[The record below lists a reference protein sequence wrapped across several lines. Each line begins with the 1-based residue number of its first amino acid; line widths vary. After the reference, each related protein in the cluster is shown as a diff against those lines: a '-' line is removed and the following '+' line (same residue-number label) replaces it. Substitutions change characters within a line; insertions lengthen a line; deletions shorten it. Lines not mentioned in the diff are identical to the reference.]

1 MQNKCPIFW
10 INYIFNVTLHL
21 EMKYNTYTLDN
32 GLRIIHLPSD
42 SQVVY
47 CGYQINAGT
56 RNEEPGEEGLAHF
69 CEHVTFKGTER
80 RKAWHI
86 LNCLESV
93 GGDLNAYTNKEGTVY
108 YSAIL
113 KEHIAR
119 AVDLLSDIVFHSVY
133 PQAEIDKEVEVIC
146 DEIESYN
153 DSPAELIYDEFENIL
168 FKGSPLGHNILGTA
182 EQVRAFKTEDALRFT
197 RKLYRPDNAI
207 FFAYGDIDFKKL
219 VKLIQK
225 ALGEC
230 PKGRELACSADCKSA
245 ETPTEERITEETP
258 TEERITEET
267 PTKERIT
274 EETPTGETPT
284 EEMEA
289 GNANHKVQSSKFNV
303 QSKVAGQTIVM
314 QKNTHQAHVMIGT
327 RAYDVNDDRRMPL
340 YLLNNMLGGPGM
352 NAKLNLALREH
363 NGLVYTVESTMVA
376 YGDTGTWSIYFG
388 CDEHDVKRC
397 LRLVRKELDKFM
409 QKPLS
414 DAQLKAAKKQIKGQI
429 GVACDNRENFALDF
443 GKSFLHYGWEKNVDR
458 LYEQVDE
465 ITATQIQ
472 AVAQE
477 LFDKDRLTTLIFK

>member
-1 MQNKCPIFW
+1 
-10 INYIFNVTLHL
+10 
-21 EMKYNTYTLDN
+21 MKYNTYTLDN

-42 SQVVY
+42 SKVVY

-119 AVDLLSDIVFHSVY
+119 AVDLLTDIVFHSVY

-153 DSPAELIYDEFENIL
+153 DSPAELIYDEFENII

-182 EQVRAFKTEDALRFT
+182 EQVRSFKTEDALRFT

-219 VKLIQK
+219 VKLIRK
-225 ALGEC
+225 ALADDDSGKVAENAANSVG
-230 PKGRELACSADCKSA
+230 KLAEEKLPQISQITQISGDENSITTEKSVSSVKSVGP
-245 ETPTEERITEETP
+245 ENYPSVG
-258 TEERITEET
+258 
-267 PTKERIT
+267 KEI
-274 EETPTGETPT
+274 
-284 EEMEA
+284 
-289 GNANHKVQSSKFNV
+289 
-303 QSKVAGQTIVM
+303 AGQTIVM

-327 RAYDVNDDRRMPL
+327 RAYDVNDSRRMPL

-376 YGDTGTWSIYFG
+376 YGDTGIWSIYFG

-414 DAQLKAAKKQIKGQI
+414 EAQLKAAKLPSLWLGEE
-429 GVACDNRENFALDF
+429 CRP
-443 GKSFLHYGWEKNVDR
+443 
-458 LYEQVDE
+458 
-465 ITATQIQ
+465 
-472 AVAQE
+472 
-477 LFDKDRLTTLIFK
+477 TLRAGG

>member
-1 MQNKCPIFW
+1 
-10 INYIFNVTLHL
+10 
-21 EMKYNTYTLDN
+21 MKYNTYTLDN

-108 YSAIL
+108 YSAIQ

-230 PKGRELACSADCKSA
+230 PKGRELVCSADCKSA
-245 ETPTEERITEETP
+245 ETPTEERIA
-258 TEERITEET
+258 
-267 PTKERIT
+267 

-289 GNANHKVQSSKFNV
+289 GDANHKVQSSKFNV

-363 NGLVYTVESTMVA
+363 NGLVYTVESMMVA

-458 LYEQVDE
+458 LYEQVDA
-465 ITATQIQ
+465 ITAAQIQ

>member
-1 MQNKCPIFW
+1 
-10 INYIFNVTLHL
+10 
-21 EMKYNTYTLDN
+21 MKYNTYTLDN

-42 SQVVY
+42 SKVVY

-119 AVDLLSDIVFHSVY
+119 AVDLLTDIVFHSVY

-153 DSPAELIYDEFENIL
+153 DSPAELIYDEFENII

-182 EQVRAFKTEDALRFT
+182 EQVRSFKTEDALRFT

-207 FFAYGDIDFKKL
+207 FFAYGDFDFKKL
-219 VKLIQK
+219 VKLIRK
-225 ALGEC
+225 ALADDDSGKVAENAANSVG
-230 PKGRELACSADCKSA
+230 KLAEEKLPQISQITQISGDENSITTEKSVSSVKSVGP
-245 ETPTEERITEETP
+245 EKYPSVG
-258 TEERITEET
+258 
-267 PTKERIT
+267 KEI
-274 EETPTGETPT
+274 
-284 EEMEA
+284 
-289 GNANHKVQSSKFNV
+289 
-303 QSKVAGQTIVM
+303 AGQTIVM

-327 RAYDVNDDRRMPL
+327 RAYDVNDSRRMPL

-376 YGDTGTWSIYFG
+376 YGDTGIWSIYFG

-414 DAQLKAAKKQIKGQI
+414 EAQLKAAKKQIKGQV

-465 ITATQIQ
+465 ITAEQIQ

-477 LFDKDRLTTLIFK
+477 LFDKDRLTTLIFR

>member
-1 MQNKCPIFW
+1 
-10 INYIFNVTLHL
+10 
-21 EMKYNTYTLDN
+21 MKYNTYTLDN

-42 SQVVY
+42 SKVVY

-56 RNEEPGEEGLAHF
+56 RNEDPGEEGLAHF

-119 AVDLLSDIVFHSVY
+119 AVDLLTDIVFHSVY

-153 DSPAELIYDEFENIL
+153 DSPAELIYDEFENII

-182 EQVRAFKTEDALRFT
+182 EQVRSFKTEDALRFT

-219 VKLIQK
+219 VRLLK
-225 ALGEC
+225 
-230 PKGRELACSADCKSA
+230 KSFLS
-245 ETPTEERITEETP
+245 EERRVKSE
-258 TEERITEET
+258 
-267 PTKERIT
+267 
-274 EETPTGETPT
+274 
-284 EEMEA
+284 
-289 GNANHKVQSSKFNV
+289 KFNSPEA
-303 QSKVAGQTIVM
+303 QAQFNIQHSTFNTQHSFEGQTIVM

-376 YGDTGTWSIYFG
+376 YGDTGIWSIYFG

-414 DAQLKAAKKQIKGQI
+414 EAQLKAAKKQIKGQV

-465 ITATQIQ
+465 ITAEQIQ

>member
-1 MQNKCPIFW
+1 
-10 INYIFNVTLHL
+10 
-21 EMKYNTYTLDN
+21 MKYNTYTLDN

-42 SQVVY
+42 SKVVY

-119 AVDLLSDIVFHSVY
+119 AVDLLTDIVFHSVY

-153 DSPAELIYDEFENIL
+153 DSPAELIYDEFENII

-182 EQVRAFKTEDALRFT
+182 EQVRSFKTEDALRFT

-219 VKLIQK
+219 VKLIRK
-225 ALGEC
+225 ALADDDSGKVAENAANSVG
-230 PKGRELACSADCKSA
+230 KLAEEKLPQISQITQISGDENSITTEKSVSSVKSVGP
-245 ETPTEERITEETP
+245 ENYPSVG
-258 TEERITEET
+258 
-267 PTKERIT
+267 KEI
-274 EETPTGETPT
+274 
-284 EEMEA
+284 
-289 GNANHKVQSSKFNV
+289 
-303 QSKVAGQTIVM
+303 AGQTIVM

-327 RAYDVNDDRRMPL
+327 RAYDVNDSRRMPL

-352 NAKLNLALREH
+352 NAKLNFALREH

-376 YGDTGTWSIYFG
+376 YGDTGIWSIYFG

-414 DAQLKAAKKQIKGQI
+414 EAQLKAAKKQIKGQV

-465 ITATQIQ
+465 ITAEQIQ

-477 LFDKDRLTTLIFK
+477 LFDKDRITTLIFR

>member
-1 MQNKCPIFW
+1 
-10 INYIFNVTLHL
+10 
-21 EMKYNTYTLDN
+21 MKYNTYTLDN

-219 VKLIQK
+219 VKLIGRAVADDESDKLAEEDCHADFADDADFSEDTRFSGARDSEITQISQAPQMTQISGDENPITTEK
-225 ALGEC
+225 SVSSVKSMG
-230 PKGRELACSADCKSA
+230 PKKYPFVG
-245 ETPTEERITEETP
+245 
-258 TEERITEET
+258 
-267 PTKERIT
+267 KEI
-274 EETPTGETPT
+274 
-284 EEMEA
+284 
-289 GNANHKVQSSKFNV
+289 
-303 QSKVAGQTIVM
+303 AGQTIVM

-352 NAKLNLALREH
+352 NAKLNLVLREH

-465 ITATQIQ
+465 ITAAQIQ

>member
-1 MQNKCPIFW
+1 
-10 INYIFNVTLHL
+10 
-21 EMKYNTYTLDN
+21 MKYNTYTLDN

-42 SQVVY
+42 SKVVY

-119 AVDLLSDIVFHSVY
+119 AVDLLTDIVFHSVY

-153 DSPAELIYDEFENIL
+153 DSPAELIYDEFENII

-182 EQVRAFKTEDALRFT
+182 EQVRSFKTEDALRFT

-219 VKLIQK
+219 VKLIRK
-225 ALGEC
+225 AL
-230 PKGRELACSADCKSA
+230 ADDDS
-245 ETPTEERITEETP
+245 
-258 TEERITEET
+258 
-267 PTKERIT
+267 
-274 EETPTGETPT
+274 G
-284 EEMEA
+284 
-289 GNANHKVQSSKFNV
+289 
-303 QSKVAGQTIVM
+303 KVAENAANSVGKLAEEKLPQISQMTQISGDENSITTEKSVSSVKSVGPENYPSVGKEIARQTIVM

-327 RAYDVNDDRRMPL
+327 RAYDVSDSRRMPL

-376 YGDTGTWSIYFG
+376 YGDTGIWSIYFG

-414 DAQLKAAKKQIKGQI
+414 EAQLKAAKKQIKGQV

-465 ITATQIQ
+465 ITAEQIQ

-477 LFDKDRLTTLIFK
+477 LFDKDRLTTLIFR

>member
-1 MQNKCPIFW
+1 
-10 INYIFNVTLHL
+10 
-21 EMKYNTYTLDN
+21 MKYNTYTLDN

-42 SQVVY
+42 SKVVY

-119 AVDLLSDIVFHSVY
+119 AVDLLTDIVFHSVY

-153 DSPAELIYDEFENIL
+153 DSPAELIYDEFENII

-182 EQVRAFKTEDALRFT
+182 EQVRSFKTEDALRFT

-219 VKLIQK
+219 VKIIRK
-225 ALGEC
+225 ALADDDSGKVAENAANSVG
-230 PKGRELACSADCKSA
+230 KLAEEKLPQISQITQISGDENSITTEKSVSSVKSVGP
-245 ETPTEERITEETP
+245 ENYPSVG
-258 TEERITEET
+258 
-267 PTKERIT
+267 KEI
-274 EETPTGETPT
+274 
-284 EEMEA
+284 
-289 GNANHKVQSSKFNV
+289 
-303 QSKVAGQTIVM
+303 AGQTIVM

-327 RAYDVNDDRRMPL
+327 RAYDVNDSRRMPL

-376 YGDTGTWSIYFG
+376 YGDTGIWSIYFG

-414 DAQLKAAKKQIKGQI
+414 EAQLKAAKKQIKGQV

-465 ITATQIQ
+465 ITAEQIQ

-477 LFDKDRLTTLIFK
+477 LFDKDRLTTLIFR

>member
-1 MQNKCPIFW
+1 
-10 INYIFNVTLHL
+10 
-21 EMKYNTYTLDN
+21 MKYNTHTLDN

-42 SQVVY
+42 SKVVY

-56 RNEEPGEEGLAHF
+56 RDEEPGEEGLAHF

-168 FKGSPLGHNILGTA
+168 FKGSSLGHNILGTA
-182 EQVRAFKTEDALRFT
+182 EQVRSFTTEDALRFT

-219 VKLIQK
+219 VKLIGR
-225 ALGEC
+225 ALADNESDKLAAEKLPQISQITQISRDENPVATEKSVESVESVESVG
-230 PKGRELACSADCKSA
+230 PKNYSSVGPKNYPSVEPKNYPSV
-245 ETPTEERITEETP
+245 
-258 TEERITEET
+258 
-267 PTKERIT
+267 
-274 EETPTGETPT
+274 GN
-284 EEMEA
+284 EM
-289 GNANHKVQSSKFNV
+289 
-303 QSKVAGQTIVM
+303 AGQTIVM
-314 QKNTHQAHVMIGT
+314 EKNTHQAHVMIGT

-340 YLLNNMLGGPGM
+340 YLLNNILGGPGM

-388 CDEHDVKRC
+388 CDEHDIKRC
-397 LRLVRKELDKFM
+397 LRLVRKELDRM
-409 QKPLS
+409 MEKPLS
-414 DAQLKAAKKQIKGQI
+414 DSQLKAAKKQIKGQI

-458 LYEQVDE
+458 LYEQVE
-465 ITATQIQ
+465 AITSQQIQ
-472 AVAQE
+472 DVARE
-477 LFDKDRLTTLIFK
+477 LFDKDRLITLIFK